1 MSNEPDFNPE
11 DETSVLRTL
20 DREFT
25 RPPAFFQGK
34 PLWPFTP
41 GSKALYHMAL
51 SDEDTRLYRVLA
63 FILIHIRGEVDVL
76 DRNGDIAMR
85 HPAISMEADLAARI
99 VPLVWNNL
107 GLFRMKALSLCDTA
121 TPEDIAAAF
130 EIVEKELKLEAAT
143 EISATPP
150 DYGPQKKSEATSRP
164 KPAGKRSR
172 RQKNST

>member
-11 DETSVLRTL
+11 DESSVKAAL

-25 RPPAFFQGK
+25 RPPAFFQGR

-63 FILIHIRGEVDVL
+63 FILIHLRGDGK
-76 DRNGDIAMR
+76 D
-85 HPAISMEADLAARI
+85 MESDLAARI

-107 GLFRMKALSLCDTA
+107 GLFRMKALALLDTA
-121 TPEDIAAAF
+121 TPEDIESAF
-130 EIVEKELKLEAAT
+130 QIVNNELKLEAAT
-143 EISATPP
+143 EIAATPP
-150 DYGPQKKSEATSRP
+150 DYGTPQKKSVATSLP
-164 KPAGKRSR
+164 KPAGRRSR
-172 RQKNST
+172 QPKSST